1 MNTIKKLLKA
11 TLFFLFLALI
21 LPAQNVSAAKI
32 TVSVDRN
39 PVSIDESFQIIFTS
53 DESPDAI
60 PDFEPLEEDFT
71 ILNQEQTSS
80 SSWVNGKSSN
90 TIQWTLNV
98 IAKNMGSLA
107 IPAIA
112 FGRDKSEPLN
122 IDIIKPDNKSAHS
135 DEDLFLEVE
144 ATPTSPYL
152 QSQVIYTLR
161 LYRNS
166 ESINIT
172 QAQLA
177 EPELN
182 DAVITKMDE
191 DRNYT
196 ASLKGV
202 TYAVIERKYVIFPQK
217 SGKMVIKPLIL
228 TAEVVSNS
236 RPSFND
242 LFKAT
247 QTKRVASKE
256 ITLDVKPVPASFT
269 GSHWLSA
276 EQLEIRQEWSGD
288 FEQMK
293 VGEPVTRTLSLQ
305 AKGTTV
311 SALPELNTIK
321 TDEHLKT
328 YPDQPILKEQKSA
341 NGLLALREE
350 KIALIPSKT
359 GTFTLP
365 AIKIPWFNTTNNKT
379 EIATIPETTIT
390 VAAGAASPSV
400 SSTVSKPQTDTSP
413 LIIQTPEEQSVS
425 NWLWVSV
432 FLALGWLSTVFYF
445 LSNRPVAR
453 PIIEEGE
460 AEPSLKA
467 SVNQLKKACA
477 DNNAIAAKN
486 ALLAWGALKFSAT
499 SLGAIADCCDA
510 RLRDEIL
517 QLNQV
522 LYAKDAPVWSGK
534 KLFQAF
540 AENKARAKMSTAGD
554 SALEPLFRL

>member
-1 MNTIKKLLKA
+1 
-11 TLFFLFLALI
+11 
-21 LPAQNVSAAKI
+21 
-32 TVSVDRN
+32 
-39 PVSIDESFQIIFTS
+39 
-53 DESPDAI
+53 
-60 PDFEPLEEDFT
+60 
-71 ILNQEQTSS
+71 
-80 SSWVNGKSSN
+80 
-90 TIQWTLNV
+90 
-98 IAKNMGSLA
+98 
-107 IPAIA
+107 
-112 FGRDKSEPLN
+112 
-122 IDIIKPDNKSAHS
+122 
-135 DEDLFLEVE
+135 
-144 ATPTSPYL
+144 
-152 QSQVIYTLR
+152 
-161 LYRNS
+161 
-166 ESINIT
+166 
-172 QAQLA
+172 
-177 EPELN
+177 
-182 DAVITKMDE
+182 
-191 DRNYT
+191 
-196 ASLKGV
+196 
-202 TYAVIERKYVIFPQK
+202 
-217 SGKMVIKPLIL
+217 
-228 TAEVVSNS
+228 
-236 RPSFND
+236 
-242 LFKAT
+242 
-247 QTKRVASKE
+247 
-256 ITLDVKPVPASFT
+256 VPASFT